1 MKFLSNHNIKN
12 LSEDFVLNL
21 FASVV
26 STGILQLV
34 VYPKL
39 ALTLGSEGYGQML
52 TIMGIINVVILS
64 FGNNLC
70 NARIV
75 QQAKYNKNNIIG
87 DFQIIAAISAV
98 VSGIIVLFV
107 NHSFGLSGIIGIGLL
122 VATILQVLKSY
133 YLVAYRI
140 DINYTKNLFANIFLA
155 IGYLIGAFLT
165 TRYLGWPSVFFL
177 SALFSLIYINITSPI
192 IKEPIVVTELFS
204 DSTKTVVFLL
214 LSGLIGN
221 VTTYLDRF
229 IIYPILGSGSVS
241 TYSTAA
247 FFAKSI
253 SLVLLPI
260 TSVLLSYLAAG
271 RVRINGHRFTLV
283 NLLLIVGAVLFLLV
297 SATVG
302 KWITGLL
309 YPTLIADALPYIVLA
324 SIGVIISFAGAF
336 TGIVTLAIAPS
347 YWQVVLAAIKLV
359 LYLVLGV
366 VLTKS
371 CGLFGLCYAVI
382 VTNVIYYIINYFI
395 GNHYVRVKELNEIAN
410 NEHFSD

>member
-1 MKFLSNHNIKN
+1 MKFLSNHYIKN

-75 QQAKYNKNNIIG
+75 QQAKYNKKNIIG
-87 DFQIIAAISAV
+87 DFQIIAAISAA

-192 IKEPIVVTELFS
+192 IKEPIVVTELFG
-204 DSTKTVVFLL
+204 DSTKTVVF
-214 LSGLIGN
+214 
-221 VTTYLDRF
+221 
-229 IIYPILGSGSVS
+229 
-241 TYSTAA
+241 
-247 FFAKSI
+247 
-253 SLVLLPI
+253 
-260 TSVLLSYLAAG
+260 
-271 RVRINGHRFTLV
+271 
-283 NLLLIVGAVLFLLV
+283 
-297 SATVG
+297 
-302 KWITGLL
+302 
-309 YPTLIADALPYIVLA
+309 
-324 SIGVIISFAGAF
+324 
-336 TGIVTLAIAPS
+336 
-347 YWQVVLAAIKLV
+347 
-359 LYLVLGV
+359 
-366 VLTKS
+366 
-371 CGLFGLCYAVI
+371 CC
-382 VTNVIYYIINYFI
+382 
-395 GNHYVRVKELNEIAN
+395 
-410 NEHFSD
+410 

>member
-1 MKFLSNHNIKN
+1 MKFLSNHYIKN

-75 QQAKYNKNNIIG
+75 QQAKYNKKNIIG
-87 DFQIIAAISAV
+87 DFQIIAAISAA

-192 IKEPIVVTELFS
+192 IKEPIVVTELFG

-271 RVRINGHRFTLV
+271 RVRINGRRFTLV

-336 TGIVTLAIAPS
+336 TRIVTLAIAPS
-347 YWQVVLAAIKLV
+347 YWQVILAAIKLV
-359 LYLVLGV
+359 LYLVLGG